1 MMTGNRVLTLMRY
14 RFADFLYDASN
25 RSLIRGGAE
34 IALTPK
40 TRDLLLLFLENPA
53 RLLTRQEI
61 SDRLWPD
68 VAVTDDALRF
78 QVSELRKALGDRA
91 ESWIRTVPREG
102 YRWGAA
108 VTREQGP
115 RGSGSAVGEISYRLV
130 LESREIELVRGENII
145 GRDPEAVLWIDHTSV
160 SRNHARIRI
169 GETVTLEDL
178 GSKNGTYLR
187 GEKITG
193 VRGLANGDK
202 IRIGPVSMVF
212 RALSRVGST
221 ETEEKEARP

>member
-1 MMTGNRVLTLMRY
+1 MTY

-25 RSLIRGGAE
+25 RSLFRGGAE

-53 RLLTRQEI
+53 RLLTRQGI

-91 ESWIRTVPREG
+91 ESWIRTIPREG
-102 YRWGAA
+102 YRWEGAVA
-108 VTREQGP
+108 RE
-115 RGSGSAVGEISYRLV
+115 RGSKGAGSAAGEISYRLV
-130 LESREIELVRGENII
+130 LESREIELVRGDNII

-160 SRNHARIRI
+160 SRHHARIRI
-169 GETVTLEDL
+169 GQRVTVEDL
-178 GSKNGTYLR
+178 KSKNGTYLR
-187 GEKITG
+187 GERITG
-193 VRGLANGDK
+193 VRGLADK
-202 IRIGPVSMVF
+202 DEIRIGPVSMVF
-212 RALSRVGST
+212 RVLSRVGST
-221 ETEEKEARP
+221 ETEE